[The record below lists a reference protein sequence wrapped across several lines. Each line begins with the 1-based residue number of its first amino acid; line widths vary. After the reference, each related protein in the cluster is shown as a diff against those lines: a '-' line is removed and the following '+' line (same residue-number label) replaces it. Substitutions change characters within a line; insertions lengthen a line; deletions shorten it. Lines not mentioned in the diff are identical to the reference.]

1 MTPKYEITDI
11 KHPEYSY
18 LSRIRALR
26 NIPRVNA
33 KAGDL
38 GGYIEH
44 EGNLSQEEDCWI
56 SDDSVVYRNAQV
68 SEDAHI
74 FEHSYVFENAKVCE
88 NARIFNKVW
97 VYGNASVSGNA
108 QVYGDTWVSGD
119 AIINEGMIIFGKGLI
134 ILTSSAQ
141 IYYAAGV
148 TAYLDMLGKL
158 MINGSSPDIEHHKML
173 ARLKLS

>member
-11 KHPEYSY
+11 KHPGNPQ
-18 LSRIRALR
+18 LFRIRALR

-38 GGYIEH
+38 GGYIEK
-44 EGNLSQEEDCWI
+44 ESNLSQEGDCWI
-56 SDDSVVYRNAQV
+56 SDDSVVYKNAQV
-68 SEDAHI
+68 SGDAHI

-119 AIINEGMIIFGKGLI
+119 AIINEGMIIFGKGRI

-141 IYYAAGV
+141 IYYADGV
-148 TAYLDMLGKL
+148 TAYFNLNGELTV
-158 MINGSSPDIEHHKML
+158 NGSSPDIEHHKML